1 MTGNSTNGVTHGRQA
16 SLQLTF
22 TNSQGRKETKELS
35 GSFRIGRAV
44 ECEICIADPVVSR
57 KHAEVVLLAD
67 RWWLVDEGSANGVFV
82 DDRRINRLELEGDIR
97 VQLGEGGP
105 WLLIQV
111 DYPCEAGDEKE
122 DPLTVTQYQKRY
134 FDDEGTEEAGEH
146 TMMMRQAYKRVQKKQ
161 KRRYGSVIAVVVLL
175 FVMAGSV
182 AVYKHLQVVKQRE
195 LAGEIFYSMKALEL
209 EFAELLES
217 ARKSKDP
224 KTIARVKQFE
234 ERNKELEKSYSR
246 FVEQLDVYEKSISPE
261 EKLILRMARTFGEC
275 EIFMPEAFAEEV
287 MRYIEKWKSTKRF
300 SNAVARA
307 QKNGYSEPIAGAM
320 LRYNLPPQFYYLAM
334 QESNFNVNA
343 CGPKTR
349 WGIAKGMWQF
359 IPSTAK
365 YYGLQTGP
373 LAEVRKPDPKDDRHN
388 FYKSTRA
395 AAKYLRTIYD
405 TDAQASGL
413 LVMASYNWGETR
425 VNRLLRE
432 MPENPQERNFW
443 KFLEKYREKIPQQTY
458 DYVFYIFSAAVIG
471 ENPRLFGFN
480 MDNPLG
486 FVES

>member
-1 MTGNSTNGVTHGRQA
+1 M
-16 SLQLTF
+16 
-22 TNSQGRKETKELS
+22 
-35 GSFRIGRAV
+35 I
-44 ECEICIADPVVSR
+44 
-57 KHAEVVLLAD
+57 
-67 RWWLVDEGSANGVFV
+67 
-82 DDRRINRLELEGDIR
+82 
-97 VQLGEGGP
+97 
-105 WLLIQV
+105 
-111 DYPCEAGDEKE
+111 
-122 DPLTVTQYQKRY
+122 
-134 FDDEGTEEAGEH
+134 
-146 TMMMRQAYKRVQKKQ
+146 
-161 KRRYGSVIAVVVLL
+161 
-175 FVMAGSV
+175 AGSV
-182 AVYKHLQVVKQRE
+182 AVYKHIQVTKQRE
-195 LAGEIFYSMKALEL
+195 LAGEIFYSMKSLEL
-209 EFAELLES
+209 EFADLLAS
-217 ARKSKDP
+217 ARESTDP
-224 KTIARVKQFE
+224 GTIARVRQFE

-246 FVEQLDVYEKSISPE
+246 FVEQLDVYEKSISQE

-275 EIFMPEAFAEEV
+275 EIFMPKEFAAEV
-287 MRYIEKWKSTKRF
+287 MKYIARWKSSKRF
-300 SNAVARA
+300 SNAIARA

-320 LRYNLPPQFYYLAM
+320 LKYDLPPQFFYLAL

-373 LAEVRKPDPKDDRHN
+373 LAEVRKADPRDERHN

-413 LVMASYNWGETR
+413 LVMASYNWGENR
-425 VNRLLRE
+425 VNRLLKE

-443 KFLEKYREKIPQQTY
+443 KFLEKYRGKIPQQTY

-471 ENPRLFGFN
+471 ENPRLFGFDL
-480 MDNPLG
+480 DNPLA

>member
-1 MTGNSTNGVTHGRQA
+1 MTGKSTNGSTHGRQV

-22 TNSQGRKETKELS
+22 TNAQGRQETKVLS
-35 GSFRIGRAV
+35 RSFRIGRAA

-67 RWWLVDEGSANGVFV
+67 RWWLVDEGSANGLFV
-82 DDRRINRLELEGDIR
+82 NDRRINRLELEGDIR

-105 WLLIQV
+105 GLLIQV
-111 DYPCEAGDEKE
+111 SYPRETAAEKE

-134 FDDEGTEEAGEH
+134 FDDDGEEEAGEH

-161 KRRYGSVIAVVVLL
+161 KKRYGSIIAVVTLL
-175 FVMAGSV
+175 FVLAGSV
-182 AVYKHLQVVKQRE
+182 AVYKHLQVAKQRE

-224 KTIARVKQFE
+224 VTIAKVKQFE
-234 ERNKELEKSYSR
+234 ERNKELEKSYSH
-246 FVEQLDVYEKSISPE
+246 FVEQLDIYEKSISPE

-275 EIFMPEAFAEEV
+275 EIFMPEDFADEV
-287 MRYIEKWKSTKRF
+287 MRYIEKWKSTRRF
-300 SNAVARA
+300 ANAVARA
-307 QKNGYSEPIAGAM
+307 RQNGYSEPIAGAM
-320 LRYNLPPQFYYLAM
+320 LTYNLPPQFYYLAM

-373 LAEVRKPDPKDDRHN
+373 LAEVRKPDPNDDRHN

-471 ENPRLFGFN
+471 ENPRLFGFD